1 VLNVINSKMM
11 DDEMY
16 DSLESDNILNIISI
30 ISVIAIVLTPLLAY
44 LIVKL

>member
-1 VLNVINSKMM
+1 MM

-44 LIVKL
+44 LIAKL

>member
-1 VLNVINSKMM
+1 
-11 DDEMY
+11 MY